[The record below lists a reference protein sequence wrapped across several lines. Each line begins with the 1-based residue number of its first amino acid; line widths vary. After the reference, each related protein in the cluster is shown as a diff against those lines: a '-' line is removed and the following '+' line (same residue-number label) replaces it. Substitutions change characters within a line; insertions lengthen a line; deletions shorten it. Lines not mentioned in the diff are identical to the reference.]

1 MDVRYIN
8 PFVKSVSNTFQT
20 MCNMTLKVGKPE
32 MKIGDDPA
40 ADVSGVIGFS
50 GGAAGSV
57 ALLFTFETAAKLA
70 TAFAGTEITPDH
82 PDFADAIGELTNMVA
97 GGAKSQFE
105 GLDISVSLPNV
116 IHGKN
121 HNIFGSKNA
130 PRFIIP
136 CTTDAGKFYMEIAM
150 VMRKNVAVK
159 NSQATTVGASK

>member
-8 PFVKSVSNTFQT
+8 PFVKSVSNTLQT
-20 MCNMTLKVGKPE
+20 MCNMTIKVGKPE
-32 MKIGDDPA
+32 MKKGDNPT

-50 GGAAGSV
+50 GDAAGSV
-57 ALLFTFETAAKLA
+57 ALLFSFETAAKLA
-70 TAFAGTEITPDH
+70 TAFAGTEITPEH

-121 HNIFGSKNA
+121 HNISGSKNA
-130 PRFIIP
+130 PRIIIP
-136 CTTDAGKFYMEIAM
+136 CTTDAGMFYMEIAM
-150 VMRKNVAVK
+150 VIAKPATA
-159 NSQATTVGASK
+159 NSQTATVGANK